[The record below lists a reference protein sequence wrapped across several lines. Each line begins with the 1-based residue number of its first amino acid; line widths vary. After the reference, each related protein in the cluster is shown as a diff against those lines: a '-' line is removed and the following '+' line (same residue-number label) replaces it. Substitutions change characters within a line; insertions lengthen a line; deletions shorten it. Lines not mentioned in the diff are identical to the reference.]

1 MKSYPFTSQVTYDE
15 QGLPLYDRAIDSSFL
30 RKVFAQY
37 FSDGVFYKPTTAL
50 QVTVDTGMQ
59 VKVMPGS
66 CHIQGAIG
74 IEEAERTLTVQ
85 ASETQDRI
93 DTVVARLNL
102 SLSAR
107 TIDLYVVTGV
117 PAISPVAPELTRNAT
132 VWELGLANI
141 FVAKNTATITQQRIT
156 DTRLDGSRCGLVA
169 QTIGELDTT
178 PYFEQVQAIIKD
190 LEDTIA
196 GIEGGSGFV
205 FSVNGEAGH
214 VTVTPAKLGDDTL
227 VEGCLLK
234 YSGGKLSKAL
244 AGTDY
249 ADVEVLTWTPYLQ
262 VGGATV
268 PTMTYSKQQGWGV
281 RIGKFVHLS
290 ANLTLKS
297 KGSFGD
303 AAVSL
308 RGMPYNSTGYTSVTV
323 AVAGGVTYPGTLH
336 GEQNTFYSNLY
347 CTTPEGN
354 IQTVKWSHITDTF
367 SMEGL
372 SLNFSIA

>member
-107 TIDLYVVTGV
+107 TIDLYVVKGV

-141 FVAKNTATITQQRIT
+141 FVAKNTAAITQQRIT

-214 VTVTPAKLGDDTL
+214 VVVTPEKLGLFADLAAGD
-227 VEGCLLK
+227 LLK
-234 YSGGKLSKAL
+234 YDGTKLVKAA

-249 ADVEVLTWTPYLQ
+249 DGPISTTTIDLMPPWVGYNDANSKIKLMRVGDRVYLDGMIK
-262 VGGATV
+262 GGTTGKQIATL
-268 PTMTYSKQQGWGV
+268 PGAY
-281 RIGKFVHLS
+281 RI
-290 ANLTLKS
+290 AT
-297 KGSFGD
+297 D
-303 AAVSL
+303 QRIMAA
-308 RGMPYNSTGYTSVTV
+308 PC
-323 AVAGGVTYPGTLH
+323 AGGICRVDVYTTGALQCVGPLGT
-336 GEQNTFYSNLY
+336 GAPDQWTSLY
-347 CTTPEGN
+347 
-354 IQTVKWSHITDTF
+354 
-367 SMEGL
+367 GL
-372 SLNFSIA
+372 SYTIY

>member
-59 VKVMPGS
+59 VKVLPGS

-102 SLSAR
+102 SLSVR
-107 TIDLYVVTGV
+107 TIDLYIVKGV
-117 PAISPVAPELTRNAT
+117 AAMSPVAPALTRNAT

-156 DTRLDGSRCGLVA
+156 DTRLDDSRCGLVA
-169 QTIGELDTT
+169 QTIGDLDTT
-178 PYFEQVQAIIKD
+178 PYFDQVQAIIKD

-205 FSVNGEAGH
+205 FSVNGESGH
-214 VTVTPAKLGDDTL
+214 VNVNACITGEIKLWATDNPPEGYLLCNGQAVSRVQYAALFAVIGTIYGAGDGSSTFALPDLRGRVAVGKNNDTEFSAL
-227 VEGCLLK
+227 GKAGGEKAAAHSHGSSKLAAALDVNAYNNMTFSFRACDWSIDGYRSFGELT
-234 YSGGKLSKAL
+234 SGG
-244 AGTDY
+244 G
-249 ADVEVLTWTPYLQ
+249 
-262 VGGATV
+262 
-268 PTMTYSKQQGWGV
+268 
-281 RIGKFVHLS
+281 
-290 ANLTLKS
+290 
-297 KGSFGD
+297 
-303 AAVSL
+303 
-308 RGMPYNSTGYTSVTV
+308 STGRGLAIYGRTDST
-323 AVAGGVTYPGTLH
+323 AASTL
-336 GEQNTFYSNLY
+336 QPY
-347 CTTPEGN
+347 
-354 IQTVKWSHITDTF
+354 IT
-367 SMEGL
+367 
-372 SLNFSIA
+372 LNYIIKY